1 MAPLAEL
8 HASVPL
14 QEEFAIV
21 LYAALHALPPMQ
33 APAPIAP
40 AVGQLRGLLQALD
53 PMQEPTPTT
62 RLA

>member
-21 LYAALHALPPMQ
+21 LKAVRQAPLPMQ

-40 AVGQLRGLLQALD
+40 ADGMYVNPSQARPPIQD
-53 PMQEPTPTT
+53 PGPTT